1 MINGV
6 GSSTALWS
14 SLYAGSSGT
23 STAAGSSTDLSQIE
37 QNLFAKIDT
46 NGDGTIDK
54 TELSNFFTSLSS
66 AGLPAQG
73 SSTAGATAA
82 GVPATGASVDTGALF
97 SSLDTSG
104 DGSISEQEFSAN
116 VGSLVDQLRSQ
127 LTANIAN
134 SVASTGYSATAPS
147 TATQQTDAANNSN
160 QPHAHHHG
168 HGHGHGGDANSTNGL
183 VGALLRQ
190 YSVAAGSGGA
200 TSGTTV
206 STSA

>member
-1 MINGV
+1 MISGV

-14 SLYAGSSGT
+14 PLYAGSSGS
-23 STAAGSSTDLSQIE
+23 STAAGSSADLSQIE

-54 TELSNFFTSLSS
+54 TELSNFFNSLS
-66 AGLPAQG
+66 AQG

-82 GVPATGASVDTGALF
+82 AVPATGAAVNTSSLF

-104 DGSISEQEFSAN
+104 DGSISAQEFSAN

-127 LTANIAN
+127 LTANVAN
-134 SVASTGYSATAPS
+134 SAASTTVAATTQS
-147 TATQQTDAANNSN
+147 TATQQADGANGSS
-160 QPHAHHHG
+160 QAHHHHG
-168 HGHGHGGDANSTNGL
+168 HGHRGDANSTNGL

-190 YSVAAGSGGA
+190 YSATAAGSSSA

>member
-1 MINGV
+1 MISGV

-14 SLYAGSSGT
+14 SLYAGSSGS
-23 STAAGSSTDLSQIE
+23 STAAGSSADLSQIE

-54 TELSNFFTSLSS
+54 TELSNFFNSMS
-66 AGLPAQG
+66 AQG
-73 SSTAGATAA
+73 STAAGATAA
-82 GVPATGASVDTGALF
+82 AVPATSASVDTGALF

-127 LTANIAN
+127 LTANVAN
-134 SVASTGYSATAPS
+134 SAASATAAATTQS
-147 TATQQTDAANNSN
+147 SATQQTDTSNNTQS
-160 QPHAHHHG
+160 HHHHG
-168 HGHGHGGDANSTNGL
+168 HGHRGDANSTNGL

-190 YSVAAGSGGA
+190 YSMASAGSSGAA

>member
-1 MINGV
+1 MISGV
-6 GSSTALWS
+6 GSSTAWWPPLT
-14 SLYAGSSGT
+14 AGSS
-23 STAAGSSTDLSQIE
+23 SNASSASGPPDLSQIE
-37 QNLFAKIDT
+37 QDLFTKIDT

-54 TELSNFFTSLSS
+54 SELSNFFNSLS
-66 AGLPAQG
+66 AQG
-73 SSTAGATAA
+73 VSAA
-82 GVPATGASVDTGALF
+82 GGTASASSASAASVSTSSLF
-97 SSLDTSG
+97 ASLDTSG
-104 DGSISEQEFSAN
+104 DGTISQQEFSAN

-127 LTANIAN
+127 LTANIAD

-147 TATQQTDAANNSN
+147 TATQQTDAANSSN